1 MVDAVGNPAVQGR
14 RLRATLKQARR
25 DAGLTQDQAAG
36 KLEWSLSK
44 IVRVESGAVRV
55 STTDLKALLAQYKV
69 TDPGRVEEL
78 VQMGREA
85 RQRPWWSAYREFA
98 SQRYLEFVEFE
109 QAAESTLHFQPLF
122 VPGTLQTRDYATAII
137 WRLVRDVTEERAN
150 GLLSFRMRR
159 QKLLDSAE
167 PPTLS
172 FVLDESVL
180 YRQVGSTEVMQGQI
194 DRLIDLAARPTITIQ
209 IYPFS
214 AGPSYGTQTPFVIH
228 QFADP
233 DDLDVLYLEGPR
245 GDTIVADDA
254 DEITRYQR
262 AFAELQQMSMSRP
275 ESLTF
280 LRKLRKE
287 L

>member
-1 MVDAVGNPAVQGR
+1 MADSAGNPAVQGR
-14 RLRATLKQARR
+14 RLRAALKQARR

-36 KLEWSLSK
+36 KLDWSLSK
-44 IVRVESGAVRV
+44 IVRIESGAVRV
-55 STTDLKALLAQYKV
+55 STTDLKAMLDQYKV
-69 TDPGRVEEL
+69 TDQKRVDEL
-78 VQMGREA
+78 VEMGREA
-85 RQRPWWSAYREFA
+85 RQRPWWSAYKEFA

-109 QAAESTLHFQPLF
+109 QAAESTLHVQPLF

-150 GLLSFRMRR
+150 GLLGFRMRR
-159 QKLLDSAE
+159 QKLLDSAD

-194 DRLIDLAARPTITIQ
+194 DRLIDLSVRPTIAIQ

-214 AGPSYGTQTPFVIH
+214 AGPSYGMQTPFVIH
-228 QFADP
+228 KFADP

-245 GDTIVADDA
+245 GDTIVGDDA
-254 DEITRYQR
+254 EEIARFQR
-262 AFAELQQMSMSRP
+262 SFAELQQMSMSGP

-280 LRKLRKE
+280 LKKLRNQ